1 MSHIERWQVRGQSA
15 AVNMM
20 RGVVTGGRVAHAY
33 LFVGP
38 KGVGKATTAWT
49 AAAALL
55 CEADEVA
62 ARPCGECASCTDV
75 AARRHVDVYALEPVD
90 DKILIDQVRRLQQHA
105 MLRAVRGRYKV
116 FLIEAIDTA
125 TEEAQNAL
133 LKVLEEPPGDT
144 VFILIAHRE
153 TPLLPTIVSRCVS
166 VRFARLPKDV
176 AASILRERFNYGD
189 AAELGAALGDGSIAQ
204 ATRLSPEE
212 LLERRRAALDFFNEL
227 LRADATAV
235 PKIAESWHK
244 RRDELIEIMDILQVW
259 LRDVLLCQ
267 HRPAVFEEPAAWLV
281 NFDLVDEL
289 AAHARTLQP
298 DAVVDALDHV
308 LTFRR
313 RLSENVGVRSLV
325 DVLFLDLAAAG
336 RAAGVSSR

>member
-1 MSHIERWQVRGQSA
+1 MSETERWQIRGQPA

-20 RGVVTGGRVAHAY
+20 RGVLDTGRAAHAY

-38 KGVGKATTAWT
+38 RGVGKATTAWT
-49 AAAALL
+49 VAAALL
-55 CEADEVA
+55 CEADEA
-62 ARPCGECASCTDV
+62 ATRPCRQCETCADV
-75 AARRHVDVYALEPVD
+75 AARRHADVYALEPVD

-116 FLIEAIDTA
+116 FIIEAIDTA

-133 LKVLEEPPGDT
+133 LKVLEEPPGDG

-166 VRFARLPKDV
+166 VRFSRLPKDV
-176 AASILRERFNYGD
+176 AADILRERFDYGE

-204 ATRLSPEE
+204 ATRLSPQE

-227 LRADATAV
+227 LRADVTAV

-244 RRDELIEIMDILQVW
+244 RRDELVEMMDILQVW

-267 HRPAVFEEPAAWLV
+267 HRPAVLDEPAAWLV

-289 AAHARTLQP
+289 TMHARTLEA
-298 DAVVDALDHV
+298 DAVVHALEHM

-313 RLSENVGVRSLV
+313 RMSENVGVRSLV

-336 RAAGVSSR
+336 RAVGVPSR